1 MADPSF
7 KEPAQP
13 ILIVTG
19 GPRDG
24 ATLVLEM
31 PGRQR
36 ILGTGPDCHL
46 RLEGR
51 NVDLHHARVSWE
63 DRGVVLVDEASTA
76 GTYVNGERVTGERAM
91 SDGDRICLGP
101 PGSPA
106 SVKLLVR
113 VPALLALPSV
123 APKQLEPFASSDLE
137 LPPLVLDLDEP
148 ESREP
153 ESLAFHPGAT
163 PQEEEEVF
171 EAQPEPAP
179 ARAPQPAEPAATAKA
194 ERRRVAADYQEV
206 PSIVTERPREP
217 VQAPR
222 EPREPRA
229 PRPPKPAKAKAPARS
244 LSLPKVPRVVWVAV
258 ISAVVVGGSAFG
270 FLQTRRPPPV
280 LTSVLPPKVE
290 PGQTLMIMGTG
301 FASAA
306 DGNVVRFGETPG
318 KVTSATETQIT
329 VNAPDGL
336 TNDTVPITVETGGRK
351 SNALITKVGRMPRAE
366 SLEPNVALPGQD
378 VLLRGQ
384 NLAGKS
390 VAVTVGGLPVEV
402 RDASASSLRFRV
414 PDLPLVEG
422 RGVMVAI
429 QVGAEAARPVSLT
442 LGRLPLVAELAPDNG
457 PPGARVLLRGRGF
470 DPSPAGNAV
479 LFGSD
484 PALVLSASESEL
496 TVVAPSPSSA
506 ESQLRLPVIVRA
518 RGAVSS
524 GSRSFTLA
532 RRSMG
537 SYTPRFYAAAAGDA
551 PLAFV
556 SSELGPLMLL
566 GGPDDAS
573 STAERAVRV
582 AGALN
587 AALDAAGSA
596 SPRFEVRAGSAV
608 GIMGREEILVRALP
622 VDTAAYAQPLD
633 AVMKGQ
639 SVTPASL
646 ASFWVA
652 LLQDLGTLFIERQ
665 RPTRVIELSP
675 RGKVLLDLYSEAER
689 RVGPGGGVPANM
701 LTPLPYALGRSLREM
716 ALAVPTRGQAAVG
729 AAVTGKWRGTIDETG
744 ASTRAAQLRL
754 ILEGTKLTGF
764 LSTTSGKIS
773 MDVPISDVAYERGVL
788 TFTVGSGAVP
798 RRFKGT
804 VSGSSVS
811 GTIHTTSNGV
821 EIGKFSLRYA
831 E

>member
-1 MADPSF
+1 VADPSF

-24 ATLVLEM
+24 ATLVLDV
-31 PGRQR
+31 PGAPRL
-36 ILGTGPDCHL
+36 LGTSPECHL

-51 NVDLHHARVSWE
+51 NVDHHHAHVEWE
-63 DRGVVLVDEASTA
+63 DRGVMLVDEASTA
-76 GTYVNGERVTGERAM
+76 GTYVNGERVTGERSL

-113 VPALLALPSV
+113 VPAGLTIPPI
-123 APKQLEPFASSDLE
+123 APKHLEPFGDEPE
-137 LPPLVLDLDEP
+137 LPPIVLDLDDDGP
-148 ESREP
+148 AVP
-153 ESLAFHPGAT
+153 HGGGTGA

-171 EAQPEPAP
+171 NSEPAP
-179 ARAPQPAEPAATAKA
+179 APASRAARPAEPAGASKA
-194 ERRRVAADYQEV
+194 DRRRVAADYQEV
-206 PSIVTERPREP
+206 PSIVTERAREP
-217 VQAPR
+217 VA
-222 EPREPRA
+222 EPREARA
-229 PRPPKPAKAKAPARS
+229 PRPAKPPKPAKQKAARRP
-244 LSLPKVPRVVWVAV
+244 LTLPKLPRVVWVGLVAFL
-258 ISAVVVGGSAFG
+258 VVGGGAFG

-280 LTSVLPPKVE
+280 LKSVTPPKVE
-290 PGQTLMIMGTG
+290 PGQTLMVLGTG
-301 FASAA
+301 FDPSVG
-306 DGNVVRFGETPG
+306 GNIVRFDKTAG
-318 KVTSATETQIT
+318 KVTSASDTQIT

-336 TNDTVPITVETGGRK
+336 PTDMVPITVETGGRQ
-351 SNALITKVGRMPRAE
+351 SNALLTKVGRMPRAD

-390 VAVTVGGLPVEV
+390 LMVTVGGLPVDV
-402 RDASASSLRFRV
+402 RDATATGLRFRV
-414 PDLPLVEG
+414 PDLPMVEG
-422 RGVMVAI
+422 RPVMVSV
-429 QVGAEAARPVSLT
+429 QVGAESARPVT
-442 LGRLPLVAELAPDNG
+442 LMLGKLPLVAELAPDNG

-470 DPSPAGNAV
+470 DASAAGNSV

-484 PALVLSASESEL
+484 PALVLSASETEL

-506 ESQLRLPVIVRA
+506 ESLLRLPVVVRA
-518 RGAVSS
+518 RGGVSS

-537 SYTPRFYAAAAGDA
+537 SYVPRFYAAAAGDT

-587 AALDAAGSA
+587 AALDAAGSSA
-596 SPRFEVRAGSAV
+596 PRFEVRGGNAIAVAGRPDV
-608 GIMGREEILVRALP
+608 LVKVLP
-622 VDTAAYAQPLD
+622 ADAAAYGQPLD
-633 AVMKGQ
+633 PVMKGQ
-639 SVTPASL
+639 SVTPAAL
-646 ASFWVA
+646 ATFWLA
-652 LLQDLGTLFIERQ
+652 LLQDLGTLFVDRQ

-689 RVGPGGGVPANM
+689 RVGAGNGVPANM
-701 LTPLPYALGRSLREM
+701 VAPIPYALGRSLREM
-716 ALAVPTRGQAAVG
+716 ALVVPSRGQAAAG
-729 AAVTGKWRGTIDETG
+729 AAVTGKWEGTLEETG
-744 ASTRAAQLRL
+744 APTRAAQLRL
-754 ILEGTKLTGF
+754 TLEGSKLTGF
-764 LSTTSGKIS
+764 LSTTAGKLS
-773 MDVPISDVAYERGVL
+773 MDVPIGDVTYERGVL
-788 TFTVGSGAVP
+788 SFTVGGGAVP

-804 VSGSSVS
+804 VSGSAVS
-811 GTIHTTSNGV
+811 GTIHTASNGV